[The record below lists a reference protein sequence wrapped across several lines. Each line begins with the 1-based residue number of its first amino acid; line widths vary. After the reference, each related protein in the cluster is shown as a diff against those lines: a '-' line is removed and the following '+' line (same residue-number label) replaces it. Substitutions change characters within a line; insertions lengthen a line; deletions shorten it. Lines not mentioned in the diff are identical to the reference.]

1 MLFKTGLELFES
13 NEVDVKYGFI
23 LGLKKLLL
31 KSISKTNTNKNG
43 KANKQTNKKKKNQNQ
58 AYTKVDLDLDDS

>member
-23 LGLKKLLL
+23 LGLKELLL
-31 KSISKTNTNKNG
+31 VNSISQTITNK
-43 KANKQTNKKKKNQNQ
+43 KEKQTTNKKKKNQNQ
-58 AYTKVDLDLDDS
+58 ADTRIDLDDS